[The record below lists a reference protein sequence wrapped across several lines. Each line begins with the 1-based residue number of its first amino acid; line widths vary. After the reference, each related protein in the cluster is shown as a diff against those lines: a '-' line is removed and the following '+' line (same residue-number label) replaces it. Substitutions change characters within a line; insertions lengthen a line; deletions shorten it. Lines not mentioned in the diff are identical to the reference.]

1 MSGKLEA
8 EVELKSPPAKFFN
21 VFRKAAHHIPT
32 HTPSNVQAVKCH
44 HGDWDSPDAIK
55 IWNYTFEGKPE
66 VFKERVEFDEQKKI
80 MKATGLEGDPMK
92 IYKVF
97 NVIYEFVSN
106 NGGGGVVKLA
116 IEYEKLDPNSPVPTK
131 YMDLMV
137 NLTKEIDAG
146 LAKSD

>member
-1 MSGKLEA
+1 MATTSAMSGKLEA

-44 HGDWDSPDAIK
+44 HGDWDR
-55 IWNYTFEGKPE
+55 KPE